1 MGFSRTLTLA
11 MGSAMIVLI
20 VVTYYFHGPLWPALA
35 GAVGAILWIAIKARR
50 ERLGSSS
57 CTEQE
62 TKKSDATRSDR

>member
-35 GAVGAILWIAIKARR
+35 GALGAILWIASKAWR
-50 ERLGSSS
+50 ERLASSN
-57 CTEQE
+57 CTKQE

>member
-35 GAVGAILWIAIKARR
+35 GAVGAILWIASKAWR
-50 ERLGSSS
+50 ERLASSS
-57 CTEQE
+57 CSKQE
-62 TKKSDATRSDR
+62 TKKSDATGSDR